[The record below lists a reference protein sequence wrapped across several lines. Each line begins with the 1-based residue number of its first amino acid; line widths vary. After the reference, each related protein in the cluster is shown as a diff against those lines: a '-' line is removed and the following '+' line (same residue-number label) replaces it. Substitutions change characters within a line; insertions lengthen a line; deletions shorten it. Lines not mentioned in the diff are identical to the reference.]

1 MSDEKD
7 TNRTFYELR
16 IVESDG
22 EYDYVIDMYHTDY
35 IMEAMDIRD
44 RWVKRGNEVYIT
56 KITHEKVDLW
66 IERK

>member
-56 KITHEKVDLW
+56 KITHEKVDL
-66 IERK
+66 

>member
-7 TNRTFYELR
+7 TNRTFYELS

-22 EYDYVIDMYHTDY
+22 EYDYVIDIHFTDY

-44 RWVKRGNEVYIT
+44 RWVKRGNKVYVT
-56 KITHEKVDLW
+56 KVTHEKVDLW